1 MGKVK
6 GEKSMTSWIITY
18 YDAIQDQKMW
28 VEIFADTTDQA
39 SDQFQKMYG
48 TSMPI
53 VNFVPLT
60 LIIFIFSFHS

>member
-53 VNFVPLT
+53 VN
-60 LIIFIFSFHS
+60 IR